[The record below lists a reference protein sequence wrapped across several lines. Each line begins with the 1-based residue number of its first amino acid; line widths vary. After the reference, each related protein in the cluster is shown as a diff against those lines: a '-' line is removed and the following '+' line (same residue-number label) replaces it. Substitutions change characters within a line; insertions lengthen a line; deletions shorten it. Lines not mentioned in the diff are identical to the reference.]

1 MPNLF
6 SLYDDAELETLISQI
21 KAAIPKVLAGQRVKV
36 ADTEYD
42 YNTLDTLESFGTG
55 LAREKAARSGA
66 SSRVTVLRPRRPD
79 AWRRW

>member
-21 KAAIPKVLAGQRVKV
+21 KAAIPKVLAGQRVKID
-36 ADTEYD
+36 DTEYD
-42 YNTLDTLESFGTG
+42 YNTLDALESFGTG
-55 LAREKAARSGA
+55 LAREKAARSGT